1 MQKSLLVKLAL
12 VAGLLVMGSGCS
24 SDDADA
30 AASMTGAT
38 LIPGDIID
46 VETGAV
52 LESDG
57 FGGTLASFAETKQLV
72 EGIAFSPVYFG
83 FDSYQLAPVEVAKIE
98 QVAQTLL
105 QNHSY
110 VVLIDGHCDERGS
123 NEYNLSLGEQRAQT
137 IRGYL
142 VSLGVDGGRVQTRSF
157 GEEKPAAFGSNEE
170 SYRLNRRG
178 EFNLYK

>member
-1 MQKSLLVKLAL
+1 MQKRLLVKLAL
-12 VAGLLVMGSGCS
+12 VMGLLVVGSGCS

-30 AASMTGAT
+30 PGSMTET
-38 LIPGDIID
+38 TVITGDPFD

-52 LESDG
+52 LEADG
-57 FGGTLASFAETKQLV
+57 FDGGLAAFAETRQLV

-83 FDSYQLAPVEVAKIE
+83 YDSYQLAPLEVAKIE
-98 QVAQTLL
+98 QVAQALL
-105 QNHSY
+105 QNRSY

-142 VSLGVDGGRVQTRSF
+142 VSLGVEGARVQTRSF
-157 GEEKPAAFGSNEE
+157 GEEKPAAFGRAEE